1 MGCTMSRETDAMPP
15 QSSLKSRTSLAL
27 SSVENLRPCAS
38 DRPAAT
44 PASPPRNVTEG
55 VVELLL
61 RSRRRGGIFAE
72 VASQDTDP
80 PGVGNHNDTTAEAAD
95 VMIDFDEE
103 PLEWFVQAFRSND
116 LFSCLETSQLEM
128 LAKHMTLIKTTDSVI
143 YSQGDAGD
151 AFFIIKSG
159 QFDVVIDGDR
169 MRILDRGQSFGELG
183 LLHNCIR
190 GESITWSEDDIENE
204 QNATESGGDI
214 KISHELYC
222 LKGRTFRSLLSS
234 SGPSL
239 RVSKDALRKVPLYVM
254 ACRDYCGLTVMH
266 RLQPLTEEQ
275 LEMVAEAVYRLHF
288 RQGDIIVRKGDVGNV
303 LYMIQS
309 GTVVCTDLGALEDI
323 ELHEGDYFG
332 ERALI
337 KDEPRAAT
345 VLAKSNDVDVMA
357 VERQVFT
364 SVLGPLQDVIK
375 QNLLT
380 RSLQG
385 IPLLKELPD
394 SVRQQLLEKDTR
406 TFSRDDVIVRQ
417 GDMGSDFYVLVSG
430 HVDITQVMDDGSI
443 LHVNTLGPGDYFGE
457 KASAA
462 LGQEKSAR
470 RNATVTA
477 ASPSVECL
485 VVDPVLFQSIRD
497 SVEPTLQFTVDDR
510 AQISDDKKFAA
521 AITIDSLERTKLLGI
536 GSFGL
541 VYIARHKPTGRFV
554 AVKEMNKARLE
565 STKQMAHVISEKQ
578 LLSSLHHPF
587 ILKYFVGLQEKS
599 KVYIVT
605 EALLGGELF
614 HRIVN
619 PSGVPTPLH
628 MDSARFY
635 AGCVIKGL
643 KYLHHRNIAYRD
655 LKPENILLD
664 SAGYAK
670 IVDFGFA
677 KKLSVKTFTL
687 CGTPEYLAPEIVL
700 GIGHGYMV
708 DAWALGVLIYE
719 MVVGDSPFADAK
731 DDHMTICRSILRGKI
746 QFKSDAD
753 PSWRNLIEHLVVREP
768 SKRMSCISNA
778 IEAHPWFDGFSW
790 HALMNQT
797 MPTPWTPTL
806 RSKDD
811 VQWFTPVDD
820 AELAALD
827 PWNAVVPSKDWRDF

>member
-1 MGCTMSRETDAMPP
+1 
-15 QSSLKSRTSLAL
+15 
-27 SSVENLRPCAS
+27 
-38 DRPAAT
+38 
-44 PASPPRNVTEG
+44 
-55 VVELLL
+55 
-61 RSRRRGGIFAE
+61 
-72 VASQDTDP
+72 
-80 PGVGNHNDTTAEAAD
+80 
-95 VMIDFDEE
+95 
-103 PLEWFVQAFRSND
+103 
-116 LFSCLETSQLEM
+116 
-128 LAKHMTLIKTTDSVI
+128 MTLIQPTESDI

-169 MRILDRGQSFGELG
+169 TRILGRGQSFGELG
-183 LLHNCIR
+183 LLQNCIR
-190 GESITWSEDDIENE
+190 GESITWSEDYIENE
-204 QNATESGGDI
+204 QNATESGGGI
-214 KISHELYC
+214 KISYELYC

-239 RVSKDALRKVPLYVM
+239 LVSKDALRKVPL
-254 ACRDYCGLTVMH
+254 
-266 RLQPLTEEQ
+266 LQPLTEEQ
-275 LEMVAEAVYRLHF
+275 LELVAEAVYRLHF
-288 RQGDIIVRKGDVGNV
+288 HQGDIIVRKGDVGNV

-345 VLAKSNDVDVMA
+345 VLAKSDDVDVMA

-364 SVLGPLQDVIK
+364 SVLGPLQHVIK

-394 SVRQQLLEKDTR
+394 SVRQQLLEKDTC
-406 TFSRDDVIVRQ
+406 TFSKDDAIVRQ

-485 VVDPVLFQSIRD
+485 VVDPELFQSIRD
-497 SVEPTLQFTVDDR
+497 SVEPALQFTVDDR

-578 LLSSLHHPF
+578 ILSSLHHPF

-643 KYLHHRNIAYRD
+643 KHLHHRNIAYRD
-655 LKPENILLD
+655 LKPEN
-664 SAGYAK
+664 
-670 IVDFGFA
+670 
-677 KKLSVKTFTL
+677 
-687 CGTPEYLAPEIVL
+687 
-700 GIGHGYMV
+700 M
-708 DAWALGVLIYE
+708 
-719 MVVGDSPFADAK
+719 
-731 DDHMTICRSILRGKI
+731 
-746 QFKSDAD
+746 
-753 PSWRNLIEHLVVREP
+753 
-768 SKRMSCISNA
+768 
-778 IEAHPWFDGFSW
+778 
-790 HALMNQT
+790 
-797 MPTPWTPTL
+797 
-806 RSKDD
+806 
-811 VQWFTPVDD
+811 
-820 AELAALD
+820 
-827 PWNAVVPSKDWRDF
+827 